1 VSDEKEVKARSGEGQ
16 QALGLAVAGLLGQVG
31 CLTVVIISA
40 ALLAGLW
47 IDSQFDTRPIFT
59 ILFIVGSVPVTIY
72 LMVRLVLGGMTRI
85 QPSIEQAAGTNAV
98 EEEED

>member
-1 VSDEKEVKARSGEGQ
+1 MSDEKEVKARSGEGQ

-40 ALLAGLW
+40 ALVAGLW

-72 LMVRLVLGGMTRI
+72 LMVRLVLGGMARI
-85 QPSIEQAAGTNAV
+85 QPSIESTTGTNAV